1 MARIA
6 TIIAIIPIIFFLS
19 FITSPSTSQ
28 TFSVSILLLFSLF
41 DKCFF
46 LFYDGF
52 IQSIRKEGFY
62 GKFFQ
67 KLFSKP
73 KEVDSDDDILDN
85 WVSFEDSLD
94 RSPEYPVSQ
103 YEAFQIAK
111 QYLPNDFVSRDKR
124 AITYLSLHKATIVLQ
139 EDQSVWDIH
148 ITDGEIS
155 WSEKDG
161 TLCDGVLV
169 KKDFSKLH
177 CLVSTQ
183 DGTYYYLDK

>member
-1 MARIA
+1 MAN
-6 TIIAIIPIIFFLS
+6 
-19 FITSPSTSQ
+19 
-28 TFSVSILLLFSLF
+28 
-41 DKCFF
+41 
-46 LFYDGF
+46 
-52 IQSIRKEGFY
+52 
-62 GKFFQ
+62 FFQ

-161 TLCDGVLV
+161 TLCDSVLV

-177 CLVSTQ
+177 CLVST
-183 DGTYYYLDK
+183 

>member
-1 MARIA
+1 MMDLSNPLEKRVFMAN
-6 TIIAIIPIIFFLS
+6 
-19 FITSPSTSQ
+19 
-28 TFSVSILLLFSLF
+28 
-41 DKCFF
+41 
-46 LFYDGF
+46 
-52 IQSIRKEGFY
+52 
-62 GKFFQ
+62 FFQ

-148 ITDGEIS
+148 ITDGDIS

-177 CLVSTQ
+177 CLVST
-183 DGTYYYLDK
+183 